1 MYFAYRNFK
10 DTLVRIF
17 YSQLRIC
24 TAFWVRLQSAAY
36 KPPCSAMWARYKKK
50 FTNKQGRLAE
60 DDGSLGLQSVVEN
73 ESESAT
79 SDSAGQHIDGGN
91 EDSD

>member
-1 MYFAYRNFK
+1 M
-10 DTLVRIF
+10 
-17 YSQLRIC
+17 
-24 TAFWVRLQSAAY
+24 QSAAF
-36 KPPCSAMWARYKKK
+36 KPPGPCSAMWARYKKK
-50 FTNKQGRLAE
+50 FTNKQGRLACRGR
-60 DDGSLGLQSVVEN
+60 DGSLGLQSVVEN

>member
-1 MYFAYRNFK
+1 
-10 DTLVRIF
+10 
-17 YSQLRIC
+17 
-24 TAFWVRLQSAAY
+24 
-36 KPPCSAMWARYKKK
+36 MWARYKKN

-60 DDGSLGLQSVVEN
+60 DDGSLGLQSVAEN

-79 SDSAGQHIDGGN
+79 SGSAGQHTDGGN

>member
-1 MYFAYRNFK
+1 
-10 DTLVRIF
+10 
-17 YSQLRIC
+17 
-24 TAFWVRLQSAAY
+24 
-36 KPPCSAMWARYKKK
+36 MWARYKKK

-60 DDGSLGLQSVVEN
+60 GDGSLGLQSVVEN

-79 SDSAGQHIDGGN
+79 SDSVGQHIDGGN